1 MKDPSPDFVEDGSN
15 TKLKAQSSKLKGNS
29 KNQIS
34 NFTRRTLF
42 RLCGLGAWRLK
53 LPLSFE
59 LCALRFFHRL
69 PASIE
74 QPFSSFAPLSQK

>member
-1 MKDPSPDFVEDGSN
+1 MKDPSPGFVEVGSN
-15 TKLKAQSSKLKGNS
+15 AKLKVQSSKLKGNS
-29 KNQIS
+29 KNQFS
-34 NFTRRTLF
+34 NFTCRTLLRF
-42 RLCGLGAWRLK
+42 CELGAWSLE

-59 LCALRFFHRL
+59 LCPLSFFHRL